1 LQDHPIVGHVR
12 VKGMLGSLELVRNK
26 ETGERLEEGEK
37 SGTVCRDFCINNG
50 LVMRAVGDSMI
61 ISPPFVCSHQE
72 IDLFIERA
80 EKALDLTA
88 EHYKV

>member
-1 LQDHPIVGHVR
+1 
-12 VKGMLGSLELVRNK
+12 
-26 ETGERLEEGEK
+26 
-37 SGTVCRDFCINNG
+37 
-50 LVMRAVGDSMI
+50 VGDSMI

-80 EKALDLTA
+80 QKALDLTA